1 MSYVFMMAAGS
12 CCGGGGGGEMLFF
25 PAHWLWKT
33 LTDLTGS
40 ALLRQ
45 VIYRALPPW
54 RKVDP
59 YGPAAQH
66 RLMITNLRVRLLR
79 RQPCPCQ
86 AKDLEAAALPTNHYA
101 VYDFIVKG
109 SCLCNGHADQCV
121 PSPGI
126 RASQQRAANMVCF
139 FVYVLS
145 STVQGL
151 QMHADAVV
159 KTCIILSPHCLLNVL
174 RWGAKVSRC

>member
-1 MSYVFMMAAGS
+1 MFSCWLVGSLRRDVVVFS
-12 CCGGGGGGEMLFF
+12 CPL
-25 PAHWLWKT
+25 ALKDSNRSHWLCS
-33 LTDLTGS
+33 LLPS
-40 ALLRQ
+40 ARRQ

-86 AKDLEAAALPTNHYA
+86 AKDLEAAALPTHHYA

-121 PSPGI
+121 PSPGF
-126 RASQQRAANMVCF
+126 RPGQQRAANMVRDF
-139 FVYVLS
+139 FFFF
-145 STVQGL
+145 G
-151 QMHADAVV
+151 
-159 KTCIILSPHCLLNVL
+159 
-174 RWGAKVSRC
+174 RW